1 MIPHNVEANEKEKEL
16 HGSIAMGFFI
26 FFKILI
32 YFLKKKFNFK
42 FQISSHLDACT
53 FHGTGWGEPKPT
65 CETLKTTHIGALP
78 YRVTTAF
85 AFYWLYSTWANTCS
99 QACGYVRTYST
110 HEMLLNEFGL

>member
-78 YRVTTAF
+78 YRRLFIGCTRHGLIPV
-85 AFYWLYSTWANTCS
+85 LKHV
-99 QACGYVRTYST
+99 GMYVPIQP
-110 HEMLLNEFGL
+110 MKCC